1 MNITSNT
8 LSGSG
13 SHSNQRKDR
22 KLIYICVGI
31 LILLI
36 AIVIGSTALQ
46 SNNPSSFSEMLD
58 DVMRGTEIESIHILE
73 YSFSTPSHKHSLY
86 TKDQDTIAY
95 ILSRLTDL
103 QIKEDPDTK
112 SNHERTAYH
121 FSISNANGLML
132 GVVLSDG
139 GILDSYD
146 YVTGNSAG
154 RYLVL
159 NEFDFDAIERLL
171 EQESK

>member
-58 DVMRGTEIESIHILE
+58 DVILE